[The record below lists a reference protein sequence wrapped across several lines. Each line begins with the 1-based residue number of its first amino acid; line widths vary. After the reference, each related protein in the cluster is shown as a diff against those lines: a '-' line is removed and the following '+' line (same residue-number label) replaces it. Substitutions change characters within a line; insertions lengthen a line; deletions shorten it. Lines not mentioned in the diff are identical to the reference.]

1 MKKTFKCLLL
11 KTNSKG
17 FTLME
22 ILVAI
27 SLSLL
32 VIGSLYGIYIS
43 SYKSYRKSINK
54 ADLNQ
59 NVRIVLERISRD
71 LRQTNNVITTLP
83 SGEIKFQDGHDISK
97 IRYINYYRDTDNNLH
112 QKISHYYF
120 PVDPSIYVRWNE
132 VEVDGNG
139 QPQLPLEETE
149 PGDDVIKAEKITSL
163 SFEGDQL
170 ITINIT
176 AADSEN
182 TYSARTEVLGRN
194 IQ

>member
-1 MKKTFKCLLL
+1 MEKTFKCLPL
-11 KTNSKG
+11 KTNAKG

-32 VIGSLYGIYIS
+32 VIGSLYGIYIT

-59 NVRIVLERISRD
+59 NVRIALERISRD
-71 LRQTNNVITTLP
+71 LRQTNAIITNLP
-83 SGEIKFQDGHDISK
+83 PSEIKFQDGHDTSQ
-97 IRYINYYRDTDNNLH
+97 IRYINYYRDNDNNLY
-112 QKISHYYF
+112 QRISHYSF
-120 PVDPSIYVRWNE
+120 PIDPFTYVRWNE
-132 VEVDGNG
+132 VDSNNK
-139 QPQLPLEETE
+139 LPVEKE
-149 PGDDVIKAEKITSL
+149 DSNQIKAEKITSL
-163 SFEGDQL
+163 SFEGSQI

-182 TYSARTEVLGRN
+182 TYSAQTQVLGRN